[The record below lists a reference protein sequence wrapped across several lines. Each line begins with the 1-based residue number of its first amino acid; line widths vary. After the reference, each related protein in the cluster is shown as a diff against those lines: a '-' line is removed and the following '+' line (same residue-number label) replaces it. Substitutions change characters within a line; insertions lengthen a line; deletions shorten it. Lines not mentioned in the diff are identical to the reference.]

1 MRIKRILFTFLAAIL
16 VTFSVSAQD
25 MKFGHISVADIVLL
39 MPEYKNI
46 GTVMEQE
53 TKKLEGQLTV
63 MQEELKKIELE
74 YEEKHQSYTPE
85 LRAAKEEE
93 YGTMQQR
100 VQEFYSNAQNSLQEK
115 QQELQI
121 PVLEKLR
128 AAIEKVG
135 ADNDFLYIF
144 EVDSGLTL
152 FHSQK
157 SVDVTSLVKTELGI

>member
-1 MRIKRILFTFLAAIL
+1 MRIKGILFTLLAAIL
-16 VTFSVSAQD
+16 ITISASAQEL
-25 MKFGHISVADIVLL
+25 KFGHISVADVVLL

-53 TKKLEGQLTV
+53 SKKLEGQLKA

-74 YEEKHQSYTPE
+74 YEEKYETYTPE
-85 LRAAKEEE
+85 LRAAKETE

-100 VQEFYSNAQNSLQEK
+100 VQEFYSNAQQSLQQK
-115 QQELQI
+115 QQELQM

-128 AAIEKVG
+128 SAIEKVG
-135 ADNDFLYIF
+135 SENGFLYIF